1 MQKTTHFAAFNLPL
15 ASVLMTSVAIG
26 LLPLGNLDAQAST
39 TVGSAA
45 AVNTEAFG
53 ASPGTVRKAKLIGDN
68 VFYDERIETS
78 GTGLVQILL
87 NDGSSFT
94 VGPNSDLV
102 IDEFVYDPDGGS
114 GKLVASF
121 SKGVARFVGGK
132 LSKKKGGVTVKTPVG
147 TIGIRGAITNIN
159 LAAPKPVISLVF
171 GDELTFTGN
180 DGTSKRV
187 YQAGY
192 SLEVGGGG
200 TGVRR
205 TTSGDLTTVQGAI
218 SSKPGQTGGS
228 SSPPTNQRVAG
239 SGFSRINSDLGQI
252 ITAPPPKPQAVQST
266 PLIET
271 EDTLV
276 QVQKVTEEQT
286 VTIIED
292 EITDDGGSDDVE
304 QTVDVRVLIAGSTF
318 APVWDSSRVV
328 TAPGAQGLLG
338 GSTGL
343 NTTVAFS
350 FLNVTSGSATS
361 LVQATIEGNK
371 VAQFVFEGDG
381 TYYYSQAYT
390 DAGNV
395 VQEGNSSIVPVVPS
409 VDPAKDGNVTSYAWG
424 AQQYNENF
432 VAFAHLPNVTP
443 GGAPSFDIEDL
454 IVGFYG
460 VGTDFDNFGNASD
473 PTEVRRYTL
482 STDPT
487 TMFQLG
493 TEGNDGSFTPFT
505 TQALFLNPLVAQELG
520 TGFLSNVG
528 STDLLLIEN
537 APDTLDQA
545 HFLAASFYID
555 GTGSS
560 QKSFISLAVGDVYLD
575 DSNQYGAMG
584 TGRRGSHRMAA
595 SQTAA
600 LYGGGIDTFT
610 GPTGGDFFGSNAQSF
625 VFGADFSGPEGDS
638 PYGDSYID
646 RPSGVDRP
654 DTLSGTIHV
663 GSLDE
668 SVSTTVSSLSRT
680 DRTLTGYAAGVL
692 ESTVNYYDYGV
703 GPVGYSSTGPSDF
716 SVTFDSSEH
725 SLGGSLTVRDTNG
738 QDADVDSI
746 TVRFGYDQDGSGTWR
761 AAFIDDDTYA
771 ARNSRDRSATYL
783 ITDDGEKVEHDP
795 DNNPN
800 TYFVPHTLVKSAD
813 GNTSA
818 DNAILGGTTACT
830 CAFLEWGYW
839 GTSLDYDDKDG
850 NLTSSEQ
857 RRDQFHLG
865 TWVAGDVTN
874 SVNLPNSGS
883 ASYAGHA
890 VGNVINN
897 GAQYLAAGDFN
908 MSVNFADRAG
918 TATISNFDGRTMSGV
933 VNEQTIANGNLFS
946 GTLSGTGSL
955 TGDLNTSFVG
965 GPGGNHDGV
974 IGNFNASDGSWSA
987 NGIVA
992 GEKQ

>member
-1 MQKTTHFAAFNLPL
+1 MQKTARSIILYVPL
-15 ASVLMTSVAIG
+15 VTLLMTSATVFVPPFDKA
-26 LLPLGNLDAQAST
+26 DAWAST
-39 TVGSAA
+39 KVGAAA

-53 ASPGTVRKAKLIGDN
+53 APPGAVRKAKLIGDN
-68 VFYDERIETS
+68 IFYNERIETS

-102 IDEFVYDPDGGS
+102 IDEFVYDPDSGN
-114 GKLVASF
+114 GKLVATF

-132 LSKKKGGVTVKTPVG
+132 LSKKKGGVSVKTPVG

-159 LAAPKPVISLVF
+159 LAAPKPVFSLVF
-171 GDELTFTGN
+171 GDELTFSGN

-200 TGVRR
+200 AGVRR
-205 TTSGDLTTVQGAI
+205 TTSSDLTTVQGAI
-218 SSKPGQTGGS
+218 SSRPGQTGGT
-228 SSPPTNQRVAG
+228 SSPPTNQRVEG
-239 SGFSRINSDLGQI
+239 SGFARVNSDLGQI
-252 ITAPPPKPQAVQST
+252 MTAPPPKPQAVQST
-266 PLIET
+266 SLIET

-286 VTIIED
+286 VTVIED
-292 EITDDGGSDDVE
+292 EIGDDDVE
-304 QTVDVRVLIAGSTF
+304 PTVDVRILTAGSTF
-318 APVWDSSRVV
+318 APVWDGNRVV

-350 FLNVTSGSATS
+350 FLDVTSGGATG

-390 DAGNV
+390 DKGNV
-395 VQEGNSSIVPVVPS
+395 VQEGNASKVPVVPS
-409 VDPAKDGNVTSYAWG
+409 VDTATDGNVTSYAWG
-424 AQQYNENF
+424 AQQYNEDF
-432 VAFAHLPNVTP
+432 VAFAHLPNITP
-443 GGAPSFDIEDL
+443 EGGPSFDIEDL

-460 VGTDFDNFGNASD
+460 IGTDFSNFGNASD

-487 TMFQLG
+487 TMFRFG
-493 TEGNDGSFTPFT
+493 TEESDGSFTPFT

-520 TGFLSNVG
+520 TAFLSNVG
-528 STDLLLIEN
+528 STDLLMIEN
-537 APDTLDQA
+537 VPDTLDQA

-654 DTLSGTIHV
+654 DTLSGTLHV

-668 SVSTTVSSLSRT
+668 SASTTVSSLSRT

-738 QDADVDSI
+738 LDADVDSI

-771 ARNSRDRSATYL
+771 ARNSSDASATYL
-783 ITDDGEKVEHDP
+783 ITDDGEKVEHEA

-800 TYFVPHTLVKSAD
+800 TYFVSHTLVKSAD
-813 GNTSA
+813 GTTSA
-818 DNAILGGTTACT
+818 DDAILGGTTACT

-839 GTSLDYDDKDG
+839 GTSLDYDDADG
-850 NLTSSEQ
+850 DLTSPEQ

-874 SVNLPNSGS
+874 SVDLPNSGS

-890 VGNVINN
+890 VGNVVSN
-897 GAQYLAAGDFN
+897 GVQYLAAGDFN

-918 TATISNFDGRTMSGV
+918 TATISNFDGRTMSAI
-933 VNEQTIANGNLFS
+933 VNEQSIANGNLFS
-946 GTLSGTGSL
+946 GTLSGSGSL

-974 IGNFNASDGSWSA
+974 IGNFNASEGTWSA